1 METLPVSLSTVF
13 LVAVGVLFLW
23 GAHRAH
29 RTGEIRGGSAGF
41 RAYRPQRSESPFGF
55 YSLQL
60 IYVLFGSWLL
70 IRGILTAVG
79 AVAPLPIR

>member
-1 METLPVSLSTVF
+1 MNTLLVSVSTLF
-13 LVAVGVLFLW
+13 LVAIGVLFLW

-41 RAYRPQRSESPFGF
+41 RAWRPSRSESPFGF

-60 IYVLFGSWLL
+60 LYVAFGSWLV

-79 AVAPLPIR
+79 SVAPLPIR

>member
-1 METLPVSLSTVF
+1 MNALPVSVSTLF
-13 LVAVGVLFLW
+13 LVSIGVLFLW

-41 RAYRPQRSESPFGF
+41 RVYRPSRSESPFGF

-60 IYVLFGSWLL
+60 IYVLFGSWLV
-70 IRGILTAVG
+70 IRGILTAAG
-79 AVAPLPIR
+79 SVAPLPIR

>member
-1 METLPVSLSTVF
+1 MDTLPASVSTLF
-13 LVAVGVLFLW
+13 LVTVGALFLW

-41 RAYRPQRSESPFGF
+41 RVYRPSRVDSPFGF

-60 IYVLFGSWLL
+60 IYVLFGSWLV
-70 IRGILTAVG
+70 IRGILTAMG
-79 AVAPLPIR
+79 SAAPLPIR